1 MNSSLE
7 SSNWYFTGETHLG
20 HNHNLVAWE
29 AQLFDGFSE
38 NDFGKSIR
46 IDLII
51 PPNGKQIKKE
61 SVETNIGCIKS
72 VDSRIITFFL
82 KNLIIKPL
90 WLEKNRLYL
99 RCLDVLDR
107 FFLW

>member
-1 MNSSLE
+1 MSSYLSAQSILIDITIFVT
-7 SSNWYFTGETHLG
+7 SSENFRGSSSYRSKKLYEFKLTDISQVKSGSTYLG

-51 PPNGKQIKKE
+51 HTE
-61 SVETNIGCIKS
+61 
-72 VDSRIITFFL
+72 R
-82 KNLIIKPL
+82 
-90 WLEKNRLYL
+90 
-99 RCLDVLDR
+99 
-107 FFLW
+107 